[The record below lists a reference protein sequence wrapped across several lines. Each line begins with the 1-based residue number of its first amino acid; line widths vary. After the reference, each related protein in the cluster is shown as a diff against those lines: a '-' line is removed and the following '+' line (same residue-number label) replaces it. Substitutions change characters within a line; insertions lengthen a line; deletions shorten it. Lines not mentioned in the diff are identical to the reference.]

1 MNKLHFTERVR
12 EREKTEKVSER
23 ERESTRKGT
32 RERATSE
39 TRY

>member
-23 ERESTRKGT
+23 EREHEKGT
-32 RERATSE
+32 SREGNQ
-39 TRY
+39 